1 MNFEKCITFDTEFQI
16 WRSNIR
22 KQSEMMTEMYL
33 PRHFVYIIAKR
44 KEGRKEGIEG
54 GVVLKILS
62 ISYGITMPRHGTAVS
77 WHGT

>member
-22 KQSEMMTEMYL
+22 KQSEMMTKMYL
-33 PRHFVYIIAKR
+33 PRHFLYIIAKR

-62 ISYGITMPRHGTAVS
+62 ISYGITMPRHGTAAS